1 MNYKFR
7 YLLIPLLIFSCKRE
21 VDKKDCVTLS
31 QNPDWTTSDFKSNY
45 TIQLPDNYFGNG
57 KVGFEGN
64 IYDKT
69 RDDSSINFSYSYCS
83 PLHCA
88 DFGENLSEPFP
99 GSINI
104 TANNRTITLDQKMTF
119 CGDHA
124 QAAVLYYNNDN
135 DSHARLYWKDNGE
148 YKQALEISY
157 KHSRHQDVLDIIKTI
172 KEK

>member
-1 MNYKFR
+1 MNNKLR

-45 TIQLPDNYFGNG
+45 TIQLPANYTGNG
-57 KVGFEGN
+57 RVRFEGF
-64 IYDKT
+64 IYDKK
-69 RDDSSINFSYSYCS
+69 RDDNSIIFSYSYCFAVF
-83 PLHCA
+83 CA
-88 DFGENLSEPFP
+88 DFGESLSEPFP

-104 TANNRTITLDQKMTF
+104 TANNSTITLDQKTTF
-119 CGDHA
+119 CSDNV

-135 DSHARLYWKDNGE
+135 DSHARLYWKENGV

-157 KHSRHQDVLDIIKTI
+157 NHARHQEVLDIIKTI